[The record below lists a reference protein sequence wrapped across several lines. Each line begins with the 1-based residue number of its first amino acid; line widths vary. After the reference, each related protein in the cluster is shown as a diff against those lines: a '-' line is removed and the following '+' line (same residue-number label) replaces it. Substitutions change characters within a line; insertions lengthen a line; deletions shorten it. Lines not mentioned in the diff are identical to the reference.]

1 MCCVS
6 GEKMAAPSI
15 TLFPEKKSPTNGHGS
30 PGRAGKTSW
39 VIFTFFFY
47 RLISSGL
54 NVFNSA
60 LSLLSYGPTR
70 VRGPSGPVLSG
81 VTITSRVVFHS
92 SSGHYCSLP
101 LAWRHFW
108 IVQCNL
114 LDTKLQKCLPLTA
127 LKQHCSPRRAGV
139 IDFLTITVWFCPFL
153 PLSWSFQLRHT
164 PRKSH
169 MLTDRRLRLTWRT
182 TQLNNVSPAAHFYLD
197 EPSRCLCCDF
207 LIIIHWLLLSFSCGR
222 LHEDRR
228 QDEISQRAT
237 RGEGE
242 KPG

>member
-70 VRGPSGPVLSG
+70 VHGPSDSVLSG

-92 SSGHYCSLP
+92 SSGHFAAVCPWHGGISGLCNVIYWTQNCRNVSLWRRWSSTAAPGELELLIFWP
-101 LAWRHFW
+101 LP
-108 IVQCNL
+108 C
-114 LDTKLQKCLPLTA
+114 
-127 LKQHCSPRRAGV
+127 
-139 IDFLTITVWFCPFL
+139 DFVLFCPC
-153 PLSWSFQLRHT
+153 PGHSSSVTHRE
-164 PRKSH
+164 K
-169 MLTDRRLRLTWRT
+169 
-182 TQLNNVSPAAHFYLD
+182 
-197 EPSRCLCCDF
+197 
-207 LIIIHWLLLSFSCGR
+207 
-222 LHEDRR
+222 
-228 QDEISQRAT
+228 AT
-237 RGEGE
+237 R
-242 KPG
+242 